1 MAQGDPPK
9 PGVTNTSGD
18 SPLLTEPFLRA
29 IRRVGGIAGRQNPGS
44 IPCLLVDNQNCVDGP
59 CSGSAWCCNRYQ
71 CHRFMYR
78 GTRTLEHCLFVRFP
92 FCLLALWQGRLVSNG
107 QAASQL
113 IKLLYGHKQLTTSG
127 MGWQSRIKA
136 HLSTNSTASILDHS
150 VETLNI
156 WQMCFFAIT
165 TLVSLIAVV
174 AANPFT
180 VSLSAD
186 DSITCKPKC
195 TGHSYTDTDCHLF
208 PWCIC
213 QGVRWNTIV
222 STSC

>member
-1 MAQGDPPK
+1 MDSKSAWIIEGLKKSINTPK
-9 PGVTNTSGD
+9 NLLFFQCPKRNNNGPRRPTQTW
-18 SPLLTEPFLRA
+18 LTEPFLRA

-78 GTRTLEHCLFVRFP
+78 GTCTLEHCLFVRFP

-107 QAASQL
+107 QAANQL

-136 HLSTNSTASILDHS
+136 HSSTKSTASILDHS

-180 VSLSAD
+180 VSLSAE
-186 DSITCKPKC
+186 
-195 TGHSYTDTDCHLF
+195 YHL
-208 PWCIC
+208 
-213 QGVRWNTIV
+213 QAQMYR
-222 STSC
+222 S